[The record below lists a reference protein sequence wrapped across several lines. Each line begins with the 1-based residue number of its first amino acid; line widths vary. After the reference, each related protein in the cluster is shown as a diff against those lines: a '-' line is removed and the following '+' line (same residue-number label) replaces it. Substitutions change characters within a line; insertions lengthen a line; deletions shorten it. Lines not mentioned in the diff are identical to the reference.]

1 MNPPIFKNSRF
12 FSPGIPGKNK
22 WYNVVL
28 VGTLIL
34 TIILFGILLVTDRVP
49 IIGYILLFVL
59 LIGISLWIGR
69 LSFSTPIE
77 VSILGL
83 LLLLPVGL
91 ALSHNPALSL
101 VKIHGILLSVTFFFI
116 ILNLIKN
123 LKQVKWTIL
132 ALVAMAFFLSLI
144 SFFGAN
150 WPAGDSSLPSRI
162 LAVLPFPVA
171 VIQKLT
177 SSGGIHVNT
186 IGGTLALFLPLLIS
200 LIFDKG
206 AFKRAFLRKNRRARS
221 TELIY
226 KIVISICTI
235 LVVFILIM
243 TQSRGAMLGSVVG
256 IYLLM
261 VWKNKRF
268 LILIPLALL
277 VFFIAMLV
285 FADGDPARFLLK
297 LDTYSN
303 PSGDTLQTRI
313 EYWKNTIYLIQ
324 DFPITG
330 TGIGTYGKVFHDIY
344 PFATPLATVRPLF
357 YAHNM
362 YLAVAADMGL
372 PALVLYLALF
382 SGFFCMVFYTV
393 RQSRS
398 VVKTLLR
405 GLVCGMA
412 AHMVYGL
419 MDNYMLGEKLG
430 VSVWIFFG
438 IGTAVYLNRDNLIHY
453 YSNSPEPR
461 ITPSKLAFQ
470 KKIWPRT
477 KYLLWSFTFWLAI
490 SLAGISFININPFI
504 SLGIVVTG
512 GILLGLIST
521 TRFETQFQAERSQS
535 LVLES

>member
-1 MNPPIFKNSRF
+1 
-12 FSPGIPGKNK
+12 
-22 WYNVVL
+22 VAL
-28 VGTLIL
+28 VGTLFL

-49 IIGYILLFVL
+49 TIGYILLFVL
-59 LIGISLWIGR
+59 LIGISLWIGQ

-77 VSILGL
+77 VSIFGL

-91 ALSHNPALSL
+91 AISHSSALSL
-101 VKIHGILLSVTFFFI
+101 VKIHGVLISVTFFFI

-123 LKQVKWTIL
+123 LKQVKWAIL
-132 ALVAMAFFLSLI
+132 TLVAFAFSLSLI
-144 SFFGAN
+144 AFFGAD
-150 WPAGDSSLPSRI
+150 WPAGDTSLPSRI
-162 LAVLPFPVA
+162 LTNLPLPIA

-186 IGGTLALFLPLLIS
+186 IGGTLALFVPLLAS
-200 LIFDKG
+200 LLFDKG
-206 AFKRAFLRKNRRARS
+206 AFKRAFLRKNHRAR
-221 TELIY
+221 TLELIY
-226 KIVISICTI
+226 KIVISIGMI
-235 LVVFILIM
+235 LVLFILVM

-256 IYLLM
+256 VYLLM
-261 VWKNKRF
+261 VWKDKRF
-268 LILIPLALL
+268 LYIIPLVFLA
-277 VFFIAMLV
+277 FFIAMLV

-303 PSGDTLQTRI
+303 PSGDTMQTRI
-313 EYWKNTIYLIQ
+313 EYWKYTIYLTQ

-330 TGIGTYGKVFHDIY
+330 AGIGTYGKVFHDIY

-382 SGFFCMVFYTV
+382 SGLFCMVFYAM

-398 VVKTLLR
+398 IVKTLLR
-405 GLVCGMA
+405 GLICGMA

-438 IGTAVYLNRDNLIHY
+438 ICAAVYLHRDNLIHY
-453 YSNSPEPR
+453 YNASPEPR
-461 ITPSKLAFQ
+461 VNPTKLAFR

-477 KYLLWSFTFWLAI
+477 KNLLWSLTLWLAI

-504 SLGIVVTG
+504 SLGITVTG

>member
-1 MNPPIFKNSRF
+1 
-12 FSPGIPGKNK
+12 
-22 WYNVVL
+22 VVL